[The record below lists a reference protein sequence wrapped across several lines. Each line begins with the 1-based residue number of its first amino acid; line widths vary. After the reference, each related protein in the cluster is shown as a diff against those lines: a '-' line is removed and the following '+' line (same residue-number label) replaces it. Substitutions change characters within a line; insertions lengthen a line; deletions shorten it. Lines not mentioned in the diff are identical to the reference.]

1 MRFHATLKA
10 VALIAT
16 FARPM
21 SAQPGQSPAAQYW
34 PAVRA
39 VYSGERAKETVAFL
53 DQYARWPGNRGFN
66 ASIAHVVE
74 RLQRAGY
81 VMESQAKAS
90 DRLTYRIENYPMSTP
105 AWEPTG
111 GSVSIVGE
119 STPVLQFATNRNMLA
134 NNSHATPSNGVEAEL
149 ADGGDG
155 SAAALDSAHVRGKI
169 VLARMNVGRLFS
181 EAVVKRGA
189 LGVIAFSLPAYLQPA
204 TNQTSIQFG
213 SIVRDTNARSWGIV
227 LSYAAHERLRAA
239 LAHGAVRVLVRTNVT
254 WTTAAVEQAV
264 VAEIRGSKLP
274 SERFVFSAHVQEPGA
289 NDNASGVGAQLEMA
303 RVAAELLRA
312 SKINP
317 ARTLTMLWGLE
328 IRSTDRYITQDS
340 VRARGIRWGLSL
352 DMVGEDT
359 RKTGGTFLIE
369 KMPDPSAIWTRGD
382 DHHTEWGGSPITKA
396 ELTPH
401 YFNDFV
407 LARCLE
413 QAATNGWVVRT
424 NPFEGGSDHTPFLKA
439 KKPGLLFWHFTDQFY
454 HTDGDR
460 IDKVSADELRNV
472 GMAALVSAF
481 VLTSANGV
489 ETQELIAELSRAAV
503 ARLHVEGLLGRTAIT
518 AGGSAAHEQ
527 DILET
532 WASWYTTAI
541 SATSDIEVGGASAA
555 TTTAIAQAQQQVRDA
570 LAKELQ
576 VNIGVAAKD
585 D

>member
-239 LAHGAVRVLVRTNVT
+239 LAHGTVRVLVRTNVT

-340 VRARGIRWGLSL
+340 ARARGIRWGLSL